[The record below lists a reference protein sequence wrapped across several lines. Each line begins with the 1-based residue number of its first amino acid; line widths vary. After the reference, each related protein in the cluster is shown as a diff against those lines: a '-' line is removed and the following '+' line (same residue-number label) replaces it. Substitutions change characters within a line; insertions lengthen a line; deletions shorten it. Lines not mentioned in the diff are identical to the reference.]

1 MQGRNPIFAARNALA
16 ITILSVALNGC
27 LSQEE
32 SAPEETLVE
41 ETLSDHV
48 LTGSVGDGPIVGAKV
63 RVLAKDG
70 TMLAELESDGS
81 AGYTVTVRT
90 KGKYYPLTID
100 ARNGVDIVTK
110 LIPDFDLFGAALE
123 PGKKSVANVN
133 PFSTFAYELAR
144 DMGGGI
150 SKNNLTSAQ
159 AVVSEALNSGLST
172 LVETGP
178 MGTAIG
184 TTNIAEI
191 IKASETLGEL
201 VRRIRDLQQMHNR
214 PASGNSVIR
223 AVASDLTDGVIDG
236 RGGSRVEPR
245 VAALAVVTAVPVLLE
260 SMQNELHVNGQDAT
274 GAMMEAMN
282 QVSKGNVTTTIGDL
296 TVTAQMLN
304 AMRIGLDA
312 LLATVPNAKLQ
323 ELHDAADNLQAGMD
337 SLSIRAAIPRDYR
350 TTLEQSLVT
359 VAGSDETTIAT
370 INTVSRDG
378 GVDPDPVNNPPTISG
393 TPASSVDA
401 GNEYAFTPTASDAEG
416 NALSFS
422 IANQP
427 PWASFDTSTGTL
439 SGTPSNEDAG
449 TYSDITISVSDG
461 ELSASLAA
469 FSITV
474 NAVTVN
480 TAPQISG
487 TPASSVDAGND
498 YSFTPTA
505 SDAEG
510 NTLSFTIGNQPPW
523 ASFDASTGT
532 LSGTP
537 SNEDAGTHSD
547 ITISVSDGEFSASLA
562 AFSITVNAVTV
573 NTAPQISGTPA
584 SSVNEGQDYVF
595 TPSASDAD
603 ADTLTFSVSGLP
615 VWASFDASTG
625 TLSGTPGAGDVGVYS
640 NISITVSDGQ
650 ASATLGPFDITVD
663 AISLGSATLSWTAPT
678 QNEDGT
684 TLTDLAG
691 YKLYWGTT
699 PGNYTESVTIENAS
713 VLTYVVENLAPGT
726 YEFVATSFNTS
737 GVESRYSGAATKVVP

>member
-1 MQGRNPIFAARNALA
+1 MQGRNPIIVARNALV

-32 SAPEETLVE
+32 SAQEETLVG

-70 TMLAELESDGS
+70 TKLAELESDGS

-90 KGKYYPLTID
+90 KGKYYPLTLD
-100 ARNGVDIVTK
+100 ARNGVDIVTN
-110 LIPDFDLFGAALE
+110 LTPDFDLFGAALE
-123 PGKKSVANVN
+123 PSKKSVANIN
-133 PFSTFAYELAR
+133 PFSTITYELAR
-144 DMGGGI
+144 DMVGGI
-150 SKNNLTSAQ
+150 SKSNLDNAQ

-178 MGTAIG
+178 MSTPID

-214 PASGNSVIR
+214 AASGNSVIR

-236 RGGSRVEPR
+236 RGGPRVEAR

-274 GAMMEAMN
+274 SALSEAMN
-282 QVSKGNVTTTIGDL
+282 QVSKGNVTMTIGDL
-296 TVTAQMLN
+296 TVTAQMLD
-304 AMRIGLDA
+304 AVRVGLDA
-312 LLATVPNAKLQ
+312 LLAAAPDAKLQ
-323 ELHDAADNLQAGMD
+323 ELHDAVESLQVGMD
-337 SLSIRAAIPRDYR
+337 FASIRALIPRDYR
-350 TTLEQSLVT
+350 TTLEQSLMT
-359 VAGSDETTIAT
+359 VAGGDESTIAT

-378 GVDPDPVNNPPTISG
+378 GADPVPANNPPTISG
-393 TPASSVDA
+393 TPPTSVEQGTTYSFTPTASDAEGNTLSFTVVNITITVSDGEFSASLTAFSITVNAVNTNTAPEISGAPASSVDA
-401 GNEYAFTPTASDAEG
+401 GNEYSFTPTASDAEG
-416 NALSFS
+416 NTLSFTVV
-422 IANQP
+422 NQP
-427 PWASFDTSTGTL
+427 PWTSFDASTGTL

-449 TYSDITISVSDG
+449 TYSDITITVSDG
-461 ELSASLAA
+461 EFSASLTA

-487 TPASSVDAGND
+487 TPA
-498 YSFTPTA
+498 TR
-505 SDAEG
+505 
-510 NTLSFTIGNQPPW
+510 
-523 ASFDASTGT
+523 
-532 LSGTP
+532 
-537 SNEDAGTHSD
+537 
-547 ITISVSDGEFSASLA
+547 
-562 AFSITVNAVTV
+562 
-573 NTAPQISGTPA
+573 
-584 SSVNEGQDYVF
+584 VNEGQNYVF

-603 ADTLTFSVSGLP
+603 DDTLTFSISNQP
-615 VWASFDASTG
+615 DWASFDDSAG

-663 AISLGSATLSWTAPT
+663 AISLGSVSLSWTAPT

-699 PGNYTESVTIENAS
+699 PGSYTESVTIDNPS

-737 GVESRYSGAATKVVP
+737 GVESRYSGAATKVIP